1 MASSTYSRRRFLQGL
16 GLGTAAL
23 ALNSCNINESPLG
36 TCKINRMPS
45 RYAQPLAQEVENAP
59 NVIFIF
65 TDDQGWGDA
74 ASFGHPYLKTP
85 NIDRLTTEGTWFQ
98 QFYVNSAVC
107 SPSRAAVMTGRYPNK
122 ANVHWHFS
130 NKADENKSRC
140 MSDSLEPTIPTL
152 ADIFQSAGYKTGQ
165 FGKWHLSSDD
175 LNAASPLDYGFDDE
189 RTVISN
195 KFGWDVSQM
204 TLFWARSSDL
214 FARETIR
221 FISDTVT
228 ASEKEGKRTPFFAN
242 LWTYVP
248 HAPYQ
253 LRPSDREV
261 YADLQVNPDDFP
273 ERMATY
279 MRNAPNL
286 QSQMQTYCAAVTGL
300 DLAIG
305 RLLDYLDAANL
316 SNDTLIVFSS
326 DNGPE
331 DYAVGHARKGAMGFA
346 GQYRGRKR
354 SLYEGGIR
362 TPLVA
367 RWPGVVK
374 AGEAN
379 KDTTMTAIDFVPT
392 LSKLAGINL
401 PTDMDL
407 DGEDMSDV
415 ILGAERQRNKNIFW
429 EHRFPTYG
437 DEVDRS
443 PPLLLRSGD
452 WKYMTSPDG
461 SRKELY
467 NLRDDVEER
476 RNLYSEERVI
486 GRRLERELLDWYK
499 SI

>member
-1 MASSTYSRRRFLQGL
+1 MSSFTYSRRRFLQGL
-16 GLGTAAL
+16 GGSAAAL
-23 ALNSCNINESPLG
+23 ALNGCSDLPLG
-36 TCKINRMPS
+36 SCRVNTMPR
-45 RYAQPLAQEVENAP
+45 RYAEPLSQEVENAP

-85 NIDRLTTEGTWFQ
+85 NIDKLTKEGTWFQ

-107 SPSRAAVMTGRYPNK
+107 SPSRAAVMTGRYPTK

-130 NKADENKSRC
+130 KSGDNNAHC
-140 MSDSLEPTIPTL
+140 MPDALEPSIPTL

-165 FGKWHLSSDD
+165 FGKWHLSSENPD
-175 LNAASPLDYGFDDE
+175 AASPLEYGFDEE
-189 RTVISN
+189 RTIISN
-195 KFGWDVSQM
+195 KVGWDVKEVG
-204 TLFWARSSDL
+204 LFWAKSTDL
-214 FARETIR
+214 FVTETIR

-228 ASEKEGKRTPFFAN
+228 ASEKTGKRTPFFAN
-242 LWTYVP
+242 MWSFVP

-253 LRPSDREV
+253 LRPTDKEV

-300 DLAIG
+300 DKAIG
-305 RLLDYLDAANL
+305 KLIDYLDAANL

-331 DYAVGHARKGAMGFA
+331 DYAVRAARKGSMGYA
-346 GQYRGRKR
+346 GQHRGRKR

-374 AGEAN
+374 AGEIN
-379 KDTTMTAIDFVPT
+379 KSTTITAIDFVPT
-392 LSKLAGINL
+392 LSKLAGIEL
-401 PTDMDL
+401 PSEMSL

-415 ILGAERQRNKNIFW
+415 ILGAERQRNRSIFW

-437 DEVDRS
+437 AEIDRS

-452 WKYMTSPDG
+452 WKYMTSPNG

-476 RNLYSEERVI
+476 RNLYGEERVI
-486 GRRLERELLDWYK
+486 ARRLERELLDWYK
-499 SI
+499 TI